1 MRNASCPHC
10 FRLIF
15 GPVLTGLISLLDMRR
30 RALGPD
36 SVWLNLPFS
45 PPEFQSISY
54 GLFYGYWESKNMKFN
69 RSNVRK
75 FFLEMNSKRTASKF
89 RKKKESCCLAFSS
102 SAEQAYTK
110 RREMSH
116 FHVVV
121 VRWRQRNVQKSGM
134 HVQSYCTVYL
144 SKRNCFFAVLVKLA
158 VVVA

>member
-54 GLFYGYWESKNMKFN
+54 GLFYGYWESKNVKFN

-75 FFLEMNSKRTASKF
+75 FFWKWILKGLPRSSEKRKRKLLSCVLILRGASVHKTPWNEPLSRRSREVTA
-89 RKKKESCCLAFSS
+89 KKC
-102 SAEQAYTK
+102 TK
-110 RREMSH
+110 
-116 FHVVV
+116 
-121 VRWRQRNVQKSGM
+121 
-134 HVQSYCTVYL
+134 
-144 SKRNCFFAVLVKLA
+144 KRDARAKLLYSLLI
-158 VVVA
+158 